1 MKSLSKENFSRV
13 DFEKQDIKQF
23 DLQEYL
29 IEVKS
34 RIKVWD
40 ALVQEFKD
48 FKDLNLLFV
57 MNLGQI

>member
-29 IEVKS
+29 IEVKIH
-34 RIKVWD
+34 IKVLV

-48 FKDLNLLFV
+48 FEDLNLLFV

>member
-1 MKSLSKENFSRV
+1 VKSLSKENFSRV

-40 ALVQEFKD
+40 VLVQEFKD
-48 FKDLNLLFV
+48 FEDLNLLFV

>member
-29 IEVKS
+29 IEVKI
-34 RIKVWD
+34 RIKVLV